1 MSEKSNPEKVRAE
14 LASLDYCKGFAQGV
28 PGGCIKFDATGQNS
42 TKPMSVIQIQNGKM
56 VTVWP
61 KDSAEGKL
69 IWPGLAS

>member
-1 MSEKSNPEKVRAE
+1 
-14 LASLDYCKGFAQGV
+14 
-28 PGGCIKFDATGQNS
+28 
-42 TKPMSVIQIQNGKM
+42 MSVIQIQNGKM